1 MTALA
6 NLRLWMGPSAFLVAT
21 VALGTAA
28 WAQPTPRTAEPVAS
42 PSGGAASVWTIVLIL
57 GAAILA
63 IVLLAKLIDRWRAR
77 EAEAVAIDSRL
88 ADALLRDPQVGNLAL
103 TPTIHIPLWRR
114 SPVFIGV
121 LGEAPTPELRDSALR
136 LVRQEA
142 GQLRPDVQVEDR
154 IHVAPTR
161 AQVA

>member
-28 WAQPTPRTAEPVAS
+28 WAQPTPRTTEPVAS
-42 PSGGAASVWTIVLIL
+42 PSGAAGVWTIVLIL

-63 IVLLAKLIDRWRAR
+63 IVVLAKLIDRWRAR

-142 GQLRPDVQVEDR
+142 GQLRPDVRVEDR